1 MWWLYLKWAS
11 FSNTVPVLG
20 SLAAARLPF
29 PAPRCEF
36 WENDFLKWKQPW
48 ENALF
53 WWHENLFIFLQ
64 FCLIFH
70 QQFPAINTIVLF
82 WDWFLAVLQF
92 GNNAKMLSLH
102 DWLVMPS
109 EMPQSLRGP
118 FYSVFI
124 EPNLHAPHI
133 ITTATVK
140 PLNLFDKCRFQLLQ
154 VSYNRFT
161 RAQYASP

>member
-1 MWWLYLKWAS
+1 MCGDFISSGPLSQTRSQCLAHSQQPDCHSQPHDVSSEKMIFLSGNNPEKMLS
-11 FSNTVPVLG
+11 FGGT
-20 SLAAARLPF
+20 RIF
-29 PAPRCEF
+29 F
-36 WENDFLKWKQPW
+36 
-48 ENALF
+48 
-53 WWHENLFIFLQ
+53 FLQ